1 MTDIF
6 TITKGALDAITPT
19 VPWAQDTYIGST
31 LPDTYLVYTLISSPP
46 EQHGDNIET
55 ERSYRIQV
63 SIFSKSGL
71 AALPD
76 VDTAMLAAGFQ
87 KSNFIEL
94 PRSNDSAH
102 FGLAKDYTILLS
114 S

>member
-1 MTDIF
+1 MTNIF
-6 TITKGALDAITPT
+6 TVTNDALAAISPAVPFAQSVYLGA
-19 VPWAQDTYIGST
+19 T
-31 LPDTYLVYTLISSPP
+31 LPDTYLVYTLIGSPP
-46 EQHGDNIET
+46 EAHFDNVET
-55 ERSYRIQV
+55 LRSYLIQV

-71 AALPD
+71 ASLPD

-87 KSNFIEL
+87 KSKLREL

-102 FGLAKDYTILLS
+102 FGLAKDYVILLS

>member
-1 MTDIF
+1 MPNIF
-6 TITKGALDAITPT
+6 TVTNDALETISPA
-19 VPWAQDTYIGST
+19 VSFAQDVYIGAT

-46 EQHGDNIET
+46 EQHADNAET
-55 ERSYRIQV
+55 ERSYRVQV

-71 AALPD
+71 ASLPD
-76 VDTAMLAAGFQ
+76 VDTAMLAAGFR
-87 KSNFIEL
+87 KSSFREI
-94 PRSNDSAH
+94 PRDKDSAH